1 MKLINL
7 KYYTRKTNFAKHRK
21 HKIKGSSKLWHTAH
35 ILDSTWNISLRRPVI
50 KAKQTGSKD
59 NKRKYNELE
68 LGNETN
74 GLLLNE
80 ESARVSDAMLLM

>member
-21 HKIKGSSKLWHTAH
+21 HKRVLTWHTAH

-80 ESARVSDAMLLM
+80 ESARVFDAMLLM